1 MPESEETIYS
11 TMFSSLK
18 HPVRRKILRM
28 LSEKPTGFSVMLEQL
43 GVSSSHLTYH
53 LESLGELLSKS
64 DSGDYRLSTFGV
76 AAVGTMR
83 IVEDAPAVQTKNGR
97 SRSKG
102 WKPVIAGLIIS
113 LVLLASFSALQYN
126 ALTIL
131 SNDHNELKRK
141 YDQLL
146 DFTAST
152 DKAISFLRDVIQL
165 DLTKYEATLLSNTVD
180 DSSDLSGVIEQT
192 LRYSL
197 TSSESTLDVVFRFK
211 NNMLSS
217 YQLLV
222 LDGSVVYAEPQPF
235 IVLDS
240 AKWLLQKL
248 WSYEDAPYLADMN
261 RTLYQFNEEV
271 NSIQL
276 TEGKMKFN
284 MSVSGANG
292 AMHWYYSESDVDFVS
307 KGLKFIFENQV
318 LKALDDT
325 YFLYT
330 IGNAQVNVDQA
341 GAIQAARNAVKGY
354 SWSNGGQQVSY
365 QVLDQPVTAVFDP
378 KPRAEVPLALIPHW
392 TVTLYLDTTNQPTN
406 VNRLQV
412 EVWADTGKVEHIR
425 TLSG

>member
-28 LSEKPTGFSVMLEQL
+28 LSDKPTSFSVMLEEL

-53 LESLGELLSKS
+53 LESLGELLSKTNG
-64 DSGDYRLSTFGV
+64 GDYKLSTFGE
-76 AAVGTMR
+76 AAVSTMK
-83 IVEDAPAVQTKNGR
+83 IVEDAPVVQTKNGR
-97 SRSKG
+97 FRSIG
-102 WKPVIAGLIIS
+102 WKPIVACLIIG
-113 LVLLASFSALQYN
+113 LVLVASFSILQYN
-126 ALTIL
+126 ALSVL
-131 SNDHNELKRK
+131 SADHNELKRK

-180 DSSDLSGVIEQT
+180 DSTDLTGVVEQI

-197 TSSESTLDVVFRFK
+197 TSGDSSLDVVFRFK

-217 YQLLV
+217 YQLIV
-222 LDGSVVYAEPQPF
+222 LDGAVAYSHAQPF

-248 WSYEDAPYLADMN
+248 WSYENAPYLGDMN

-276 TEGKMKFN
+276 TEGTMKFN
-284 MSVSGANG
+284 MTVSGANG
-292 AMHWYYSESDVDFVS
+292 IMNWYYSENGVDFVS
-307 KGLKFIFENQV
+307 KGLKLIFENQI
-318 LKALDDT
+318 LKEMDDN

-330 IGNAQVNVDQA
+330 IGNSQIYVDQA
-341 GAIQAARNAVKGY
+341 AAIQTARNAVKGY
-354 SWSNGGQQVSY
+354 TLGTGGQQVTY
-365 QVLDQPVTAVFDP
+365 QVLDQPVLAIFDP
-378 KPRAEVPLALIPHW
+378 KPREVPLALIPHW

-406 VNRLQV
+406 VNRLSV
-412 EVWADTGKVEHIR
+412 EVWADNGKVDHIR